1 MSCGIVLWPDE
12 DASYAIKQLWEE
24 LSAHGIPTLATHTH
38 RLHRPHVSLSVAE
51 SLPVQ
56 DALDLAG
63 TVPPDGSGCSR
74 NLPASSRRGTYSSPA
89 VAGQDLLAEQRRVH
103 QSLIPVA
110 SNPWPHFAADE
121 WTPHITTGW
130 ALRPSQIAAALPR
143 VLDRLPIRGWL
154 DHGGVEDGDSGQ
166 CWPCPRPR
174 PHPH

>member
-38 RLHRPHVSLSVAE
+38 QLHRPHVSLSVAE

-63 TVPPDGSGCSR
+63 TVPT
-74 NLPASSRRGTYSSPA
+74 RRVRLLVESAGVFPTGHLFLA
-89 VAGQDLLAEQRRVH
+89 CVAGQDLLAEQRRVH

-110 SNPWPHFAADE
+110 CNPWPHFAADE

-154 DHGGVEDGDSGQ
+154 DHGGVEDGDTGQ
-166 CWPCPRPR
+166 YWPCPRP
-174 PHPH
+174 HPH